1 MAPKFHKRIFGV
13 HEQAAHMLLICPD
26 FSYRINRGV
35 LNGRANI
42 VPSAGCERYNFELT
56 YRVGDFPKITIIDPV
71 LRRRPE
77 GEKVPHTYGD
87 DEPCL
92 FRPGVDW
99 QGGDIIAFTIIP
111 WLAAWLFYYEMWH
124 ATGKWFGGGDHPV
137 VEATR
142 EVGPHEEAA

>member
-1 MAPKFHKRIFGV
+1 
-13 HEQAAHMLLICPD
+13 MLLICPD
-26 FSYRINRGV
+26 FSYKINRGV
-35 LNGRANI
+35 LNGRAHI

-56 YRVGDFPKITIIDPV
+56 YRVGDFPKITIIDPA

-92 FRPGVDW
+92 FRPGIDW
-99 QGGDIIAFTIIP
+99 QGGNIIAFTVIP

-124 ATGKWFGGGDHPV
+124 ATGKWFGGGEHPV
-137 VEATR
+137 IEAANDAD
-142 EVGPHEEAA
+142 PHEEAA